1 MAPHFSLRVL
11 EICSVLERRIS
22 AFDADV
28 SMAFVQL
35 SVSEEGDDD
44 DDDDDDD
51 ATDDIFTRV
60 ENVRYISNVS
70 NKNLKNRLDTLFF
83 EFDQKSS
90 QFLTLCCVPDPKQN
104 NRYSISSLFVD
115 NTILKFSL
123 SVRVFLY
130 IQLFSNQ

>member
-1 MAPHFSLRVL
+1 MAPHFSLRVF

-51 ATDDIFTRV
+51 ATDAAIDDIFTQR
-60 ENVRYISNVS
+60 RKCKLY
-70 NKNLKNRLDTLFF
+70 F
-83 EFDQKSS
+83 EFQ
-90 QFLTLCCVPDPKQN
+90 
-104 NRYSISSLFVD
+104 
-115 NTILKFSL
+115 
-123 SVRVFLY
+123 
-130 IQLFSNQ
+130 

>member
-1 MAPHFSLRVL
+1 MAPHFSLRVF

-51 ATDDIFTRV
+51 DATDDIFTRV
-60 ENVRYISNVS
+60 ENVRYIYRT
-70 NKNLKNRLDTLFF
+70 K
-83 EFDQKSS
+83 
-90 QFLTLCCVPDPKQN
+90 
-104 NRYSISSLFVD
+104 I
-115 NTILKFSL
+115 
-123 SVRVFLY
+123 
-130 IQLFSNQ
+130 

>member
-60 ENVRYISNVS
+60 ENVRYIYRT
-70 NKNLKNRLDTLFF
+70 K
-83 EFDQKSS
+83 
-90 QFLTLCCVPDPKQN
+90 
-104 NRYSISSLFVD
+104 I
-115 NTILKFSL
+115 
-123 SVRVFLY
+123 
-130 IQLFSNQ
+130 